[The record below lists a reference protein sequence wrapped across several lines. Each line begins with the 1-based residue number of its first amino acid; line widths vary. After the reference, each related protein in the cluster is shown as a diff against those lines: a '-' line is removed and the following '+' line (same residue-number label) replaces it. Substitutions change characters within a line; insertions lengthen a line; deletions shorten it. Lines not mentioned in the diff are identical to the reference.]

1 MKGRITKGV
10 GGLYTVHDGEKFYD
24 CKARGVFRKD
34 GIIPLVG
41 DIVNFESDSANQ
53 YVITQIAERKNKLIR
68 PAVANIDTLFIVVSS
83 IDPSPNTFIIDKTI
97 AIAEFKNIEPVLVIT
112 KTDLADFSDIIDV
125 YNSSGIKIIVTN
137 IDNED
142 GISDII
148 ESMVGKACSFT
159 GNSGVGKSTLLNKI
173 FPDLNLATGETSA
186 KLGRGR
192 HTTRHVEMFF
202 RNGGY
207 VADTPGFSAVD
218 IEQYDVILKNEL
230 QYCFREF
237 EEFIGNCKFTG
248 CSHISEKGC
257 AVIEAVNNGKIT
269 RSRHANY
276 VKLYDEVRNIKEW
289 ELSKYGR

>member
-10 GGLYTVHDGEKFYD
+10 GGLYVVHDGENFYN

-34 GIIPLVG
+34 GITPLVG
-41 DIVNFESDSANQ
+41 DIVSFESDNADR
-53 YVITQIAERKNKLIR
+53 YVITEIGERKNSLVR
-68 PAVANIDTLFIVVSS
+68 PAVANIDVLFIVVSS
-83 IDPSPNTFIIDKTI
+83 VDPLPNTFIIDKTI
-97 AIAEFKNIEPVLVIT
+97 AIAEFKNIEPILVIT
-112 KTDLADFSDIIDV
+112 KTDLADFSELIDT
-125 YNSSGIKIIVTN
+125 YKTTGIKIIVTN
-137 IDNED
+137 IANND
-142 GISDII
+142 GIREIV
-148 ESMVGKACSFT
+148 EAMNGKACSFT

-173 FPDLNLATGETSA
+173 FPDLNLATAETSV

-218 IEQYDVILKNEL
+218 IEQYDVVLKDEL

-237 EEFIGNCKFTG
+237 EEYIGKCKFTG
-248 CSHISEKGC
+248 CSHVSEKGC
-257 AVIEAVNNGKIT
+257 AVIEALNDGKIAP
-269 RSRHANY
+269 SRHINY
-276 VKLYDEVRNIKEW
+276 TKLYSEVKNLKEW

>member
-10 GGLYTVHDGEKFYD
+10 GGLYVVHDGENFYN

-34 GIIPLVG
+34 GITPLVG
-41 DIVNFESDSANQ
+41 DVVTFESDNADR
-53 YVITQIAERKNKLIR
+53 YVITEIGERKNSLVR
-68 PAVANIDTLFIVVSS
+68 PAVANIDVLFIVVSS
-83 IDPSPNTFIIDKTI
+83 VDPLPNTFIIDKTI

-112 KTDLADFSDIIDV
+112 KTDLADFSELIDT
-125 YNSSGIKIIVTN
+125 YKTTGIKIIVTN
-137 IDNED
+137 IANDD
-142 GISDII
+142 GIREINDT
-148 ESMVGKACSFT
+148 MNGKACSFT

-173 FPDLNLATGETSA
+173 FPDLNLATAETSV

-218 IEQYDVILKNEL
+218 IEQYDVVLKDEL

-237 EEFIGNCKFTG
+237 EEYIGKCKFTG
-248 CSHISEKGC
+248 CSHVSEKGC
-257 AVIEAVNNGKIT
+257 AVIAALDEGKIAS
-269 RSRHANY
+269 SRHANY
-276 VKLYDEVRNIKEW
+276 RKLYDEVKNLKEW

>member
-10 GGLYTVHDGEKFYD
+10 GGLYVVHDGENFYN

-34 GIIPLVG
+34 GITPLVG
-41 DIVNFESDSANQ
+41 DVVSFESDNADR
-53 YVITQIAERKNKLIR
+53 YVITEIGERKNSLVR
-68 PAVANIDTLFIVVSS
+68 PAVANIDVLFIVVSS
-83 IDPSPNTFIIDKTI
+83 VDPLPNTFIIDKTI
-97 AIAEFKNIEPVLVIT
+97 AIAEFKNIEPILVIT
-112 KTDLADFSDIIDV
+112 KTDLADFSELIDT
-125 YNSSGIKIIVTN
+125 YKTTGIKIIVTN
-137 IDNED
+137 IANND
-142 GISDII
+142 GIREIV
-148 ESMVGKACSFT
+148 EAMNGKACSFT

-173 FPDLNLATGETSA
+173 FPDLNLATAETSV

-218 IEQYDVILKNEL
+218 IEQYDVVLKDEL

-237 EEFIGNCKFTG
+237 EEYIGKCKFTG
-248 CSHISEKGC
+248 CSHVSEKGC
-257 AVIEAVNNGKIT
+257 AVIEALNDGKIAP
-269 RSRHANY
+269 SRHINY
-276 VKLYDEVRNIKEW
+276 TKLYSEVKNLKEW

>member
-237 EEFIGNCKFTG
+237 EEFIGDCKFTG

>member
-1 MKGRITKGV
+1 
-10 GGLYTVHDGEKFYD
+10 
-24 CKARGVFRKD
+24 
-34 GIIPLVG
+34 
-41 DIVNFESDSANQ
+41 
-53 YVITQIAERKNKLIR
+53 
-68 PAVANIDTLFIVVSS
+68 
-83 IDPSPNTFIIDKTI
+83 
-97 AIAEFKNIEPVLVIT
+97 
-112 KTDLADFSDIIDV
+112 
-125 YNSSGIKIIVTN
+125 
-137 IDNED
+137 
-142 GISDII
+142 
-148 ESMVGKACSFT
+148 MVGKACSFT

-173 FPDLNLATGETSA
+173 FPDINLPTGETSA

-218 IEQYDVILKNEL
+218 IEQYDVILKDEL

>member
-10 GGLYTVHDGEKFYD
+10 GGLYTVHDGENFYD
-24 CKARGVFRKD
+24 CKARGVFRKN
-34 GIIPLVG
+34 GITPLVG
-41 DIVNFESDSANQ
+41 DIVSFESDSANK

-97 AIAEFKNIEPVLVIT
+97 AIAEFKNIEPVLIIT

-125 YNSSGIKIIVTN
+125 YKNSGIRIIVTN

-142 GISDII
+142 GISEII
-148 ESMVGKACSFT
+148 ECMVGKACSFT

-173 FPDLNLATGETSA
+173 FPDLNLATGETST

-192 HTTRHVEMFF
+192 HTTRHVEMFY

-218 IEQYDVILKNEL
+218 IEQYDVILKDEL

-237 EEFIGNCKFTG
+237 EEFIGKCKFTG
-248 CSHISEKGC
+248 CSHVSEKGC

-269 RSRHANY
+269 RSRHTNY
-276 VKLYDEVRNIKEW
+276 VKLYDEVKNIKEW

>member
-10 GGLYTVHDGEKFYD
+10 GGLYVVHDGKNFYN

-34 GIIPLVG
+34 GITPLVG
-41 DIVNFESDSANQ
+41 DIVSFESDTADR
-53 YVITQIAERKNKLIR
+53 YVITEIGERKNSLVR
-68 PAVANIDTLFIVVSS
+68 PAVANIDVLFIVVSS
-83 IDPSPNTFIIDKTI
+83 VDPLPNTFIIDKTI
-97 AIAEFKNIEPVLVIT
+97 AIAEFKRIEPVLIIT
-112 KTDLADFSDIIDV
+112 KTDLADFSELIET
-125 YNSSGIKIIVTN
+125 YKTTGIKIIVTN
-137 IDNED
+137 IANDD
-142 GISDII
+142 GISQIN
-148 ESMVGKACSFT
+148 EMMVGKACSFT

-173 FPDLNLATGETSA
+173 FPDLNLATAETSV

-218 IEQYDVILKNEL
+218 IEQYDVVLKDEL

-237 EEFIGNCKFTG
+237 EEYIGECKFTG

-257 AVIEAVNNGKIT
+257 AVINALNEGEIAL
-269 RSRHANY
+269 SRHTNY
-276 VKLYDEVRNIKEW
+276 VRLYNEVKNIKEW

>member
-10 GGLYTVHDGEKFYD
+10 GGLYVVHDGENFYS

-34 GIIPLVG
+34 GITPLVG
-41 DIVNFESDSANQ
+41 DIVSFESDSADR
-53 YVITQIAERKNKLIR
+53 YVITEIGERKNSLVR
-68 PAVANIDTLFIVVSS
+68 PAVANIDVLFIVVSS
-83 IDPSPNTFIIDKTI
+83 VDPAPNTFIIDKTI

-112 KTDLADFSDIIDV
+112 KTDLADFSDLIDI
-125 YNSSGIKIIVTN
+125 YKTTNIKIIVTN
-137 IDNED
+137 IANDD
-142 GISDII
+142 GIGEIVS
-148 ESMVGKACSFT
+148 SMNGKACSFT

-173 FPDLNLATGETSA
+173 FPDLNLATAETSV

-218 IEQYDVILKNEL
+218 IEQYDVVLKDEL

-237 EEFIGNCKFTG
+237 EEYIGKCKFTG

-257 AVIEAVNNGKIT
+257 AVIEALNKGKISS
-269 RSRHANY
+269 SRHENY
-276 VKLYDEVRNIKEW
+276 SRLYNEVKNIKEW

>member
-10 GGLYTVHDGEKFYD
+10 GGLYTVHDGEGFYN

-34 GIIPLVG
+34 GITPLVG
-41 DIVNFESDSANQ
+41 DIVTFESDGADRYIVTEIS
-53 YVITQIAERKNKLIR
+53 ERKNNLVR
-68 PAVANIDTLFIVVSS
+68 PAVANIDTLFVIVSS
-83 IDPSPNTFIIDKTI
+83 TDPIPNTFIIDKTI

-112 KTDLADFSDIIDV
+112 KTDLADFSDIIDI
-125 YNSSGIKIIVTN
+125 YSSTGIRIIITN
-137 IDNED
+137 IINND

-148 ESMVGKACSFT
+148 EIMNGKACSFT

-173 FPDLNLATGETSA
+173 FPDLNLATAQTSA

-218 IEQYDVILKNEL
+218 IEQYDVILKDEL

-237 EEFIGNCKFTG
+237 EEYISKCKFTG
-248 CSHISEKGC
+248 CSHTAEKGC
-257 AVIEAVNNGKIT
+257 AVIEAVKNGKINK
-269 RSRHANY
+269 SRHGNY
-276 VKLYDEVRNIKEW
+276 VKLYDEVKNLKEW

>member
-10 GGLYTVHDGEKFYD
+10 GGLYTVHDGENFYD

-34 GIIPLVG
+34 GITPLVG
-41 DIVNFESDSANQ
+41 DVVNFESDSVNQ
-53 YVITQIAERKNKLIR
+53 YVITQIAERKNKLVR

-83 IDPSPNTFIIDKTI
+83 IDPLPNTFIIDKTI
-97 AIAEFKNIEPVLVIT
+97 AIAEFKNIEPVLIIT
-112 KTDLADFSDIIDV
+112 KTDLADFSEIIDV
-125 YNSSGIKIIVTN
+125 YSSSGIKIIVTN

-142 GISDII
+142 GISEII
-148 ESMVGKACSFT
+148 ECMVGKACSFT

-192 HTTRHVEMFF
+192 HTTRHIEMFF

-218 IEQYDVILKNEL
+218 IEQYDVILKDEL

-237 EEFIGNCKFTG
+237 EEYIGNCKFTG

-269 RSRHANY
+269 QSRHGNY
-276 VKLYDEVRNIKEW
+276 VKLYDEVKNIKEW

>member
-10 GGLYTVHDGEKFYD
+10 GGLYTVHDGENFYD
-24 CKARGVFRKD
+24 CKARGVFRKN
-34 GIIPLVG
+34 GITPLVG
-41 DIVNFESDSANQ
+41 DIVSFESDSANK

-97 AIAEFKNIEPVLVIT
+97 AIAEFKNIEPVLIIT

-125 YNSSGIKIIVTN
+125 YKNSGIRIIVTN

-142 GISDII
+142 GISEII
-148 ESMVGKACSFT
+148 ECMVGKACSFT

-173 FPDLNLATGETSA
+173 FPDLNLATGETST

-192 HTTRHVEMFF
+192 HTTRHVEMFY

-207 VADTPGFSAVD
+207 VAATPGFSAVD
-218 IEQYDVILKNEL
+218 IEQYDVILKDEL

-237 EEFIGNCKFTG
+237 EEFIGKCKFTG
-248 CSHISEKGC
+248 CSHVSEKGC

-269 RSRHANY
+269 RSRHTNY
-276 VKLYDEVRNIKEW
+276 VKLYDEVKNIKEW

>member
-10 GGLYTVHDGEKFYD
+10 GGLYVVHDGQNFYS

-34 GIIPLVG
+34 GITPLVG
-41 DIVNFESDSANQ
+41 DIVSFESDSAYR
-53 YVITQIAERKNKLIR
+53 YVITEIGERKNSLVR
-68 PAVANIDTLFIVVSS
+68 PAVANIDVLFIVVSS
-83 IDPSPNTFIIDKTI
+83 VDPAPNTFIIDKTI

-112 KTDLADFSDIIDV
+112 KTDLADFSDLIDI
-125 YNSSGIKIIVTN
+125 YKTTNIKIIVTN
-137 IDNED
+137 IANDD
-142 GISDII
+142 GIGEIVDA
-148 ESMVGKACSFT
+148 MNGKACSFT

-173 FPDLNLATGETSA
+173 FPDLNLATAETSV

-218 IEQYDVILKNEL
+218 IEQYDVVLKDEL

-237 EEFIGNCKFTG
+237 EEYIGKCKFTG

-257 AVIEAVNNGKIT
+257 AVIEALNKGEISS
-269 RSRHANY
+269 SRHENY
-276 VKLYDEVRNIKEW
+276 SRLYNEVKNIKEW